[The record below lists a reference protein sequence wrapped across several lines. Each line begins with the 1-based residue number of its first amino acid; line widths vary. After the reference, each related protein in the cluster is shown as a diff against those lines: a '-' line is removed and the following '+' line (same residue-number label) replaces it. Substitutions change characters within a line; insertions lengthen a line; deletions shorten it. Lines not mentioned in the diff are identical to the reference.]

1 LILKGDLSSKASQ
14 ILNFFN
20 PAHKLYGMGEKEY
33 IVGPIV
39 KDILSVFTEPLFWL
53 NEIRAL
59 FGEPIRPT
67 TREEQRAIESIREA
81 TDVENVEESIKLLT
95 RSAKNF
101 VCPICRS
108 LHLHMIHYLLW
119 YDAITKLREEGVPED
134 KILDEYEKRFKKVI
148 EQRVEQLK
156 KELLIDDYSF
166 EKANE
171 RFMEMFK
178 SVLGD

>member
-1 LILKGDLSSKASQ
+1 MAEKKYILAPAIKDL
-14 ILNFFN
+14 L
-20 PAHKLYGMGEKEY
+20 L
-33 IVGPIV
+33 
-39 KDILSVFTEPLFWL
+39 VFAEPLFWL

-59 FGEPIRPT
+59 FGEPIKPV
-67 TREEQRAIESIREA
+67 TREEQKAIESIREA
-81 TDVENVEESIKLLT
+81 TDVENVEESIELLKK
-95 RSAKNF
+95 SAKNF

-134 KILDEYEKRFKKVI
+134 KILDEYEKKYKKMI
-148 EQRVEQLK
+148 EQRIEQLK

-171 RFMEMFK
+171 RFVQMLK
-178 SVLGD
+178 SVLGE